1 MHKVNSLVVIGSFL
15 FQYAMR
21 ACPDYGERKKRWLGQ
36 VICAPIL
43 SYYPNGGFEK
53 SEPPFLAYT

>member
-21 ACPDYGERKKRWLGQ
+21 ACPDYGERKKSLVGAGDFVRL
-36 VICAPIL
+36 
-43 SYYPNGGFEK
+43 F
-53 SEPPFLAYT
+53 

>member
-21 ACPDYGERKKRWLGQ
+21 ACPDYGERKKCWLGQ
-36 VICAPIL
+36 VILRAYFKLL
-43 SYYPNGGFEK
+43 S
-53 SEPPFLAYT
+53 